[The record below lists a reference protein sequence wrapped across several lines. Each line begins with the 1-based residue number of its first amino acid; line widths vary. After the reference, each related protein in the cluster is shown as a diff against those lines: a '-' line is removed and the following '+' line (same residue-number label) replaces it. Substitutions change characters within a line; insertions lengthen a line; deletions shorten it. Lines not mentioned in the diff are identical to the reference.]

1 MRNLS
6 KDINTDAIFS
16 AGSRDSPLTNH
27 GVIQAKQLGD
37 YLYKT
42 RPGLSHVFASPLQR
56 ALRTAVAIQSAQ
68 AGGQEDNVDLILP
81 IVQSKDLAEQDFG
94 FYEGKPFYARS
105 ADSNKTGRE
114 THYEAHKD
122 TPGFQDV
129 ESKESLI
136 ARCESFLDEHIT
148 PLFDYDGVPSEL
160 NVVIVSHGILLSNL
174 WRAILRRLPR
184 KSLTILPEIVAA
196 KGQIV
201 LEHLRGWSNTGF
213 LELLIRHSLLDYP
226 AATNV
231 SAAVQQV
238 QSDNLV
244 VDVTTSYSSKEVI
257 QEALTAVAP
266 ENGEQAG
273 PSVSGSES
281 GHTSSDATAAPIAT
295 AQPPD
300 LTTDSSP
307 PQTPSEGMVPS
318 SALLQGYNTTILT
331 VNGQEHLRGVK
342 RTRGG
347 IGSARHDDSQKSIQT
362 FFKKA
367 KNA

>member
-1 MRNLS
+1 M
-6 KDINTDAIFS
+6 NTNSDVVFS

-37 YLYKT
+37 YLAKA
-42 RPGLSHVFASPLQR
+42 RPRLSHVFASPLQR
-56 ALRTAVAIQSAQ
+56 AVKTAIGVQSAQ
-68 AGGQEDNVDLILP
+68 AGGDEDDMDLVLP

-105 ADSNKTGRE
+105 ADSTKTGRE
-114 THYEAHKD
+114 IHYEAHKD

-129 ESKESLI
+129 ESKESLA
-136 ARCESFLDEHIT
+136 ARCDSFLDEHLM
-148 PLFDYDGVPSEL
+148 PLLDFDGVPSEL
-160 NVVIVSHGILLSNL
+160 SVVIVSHGILLSNL

-184 KSLTILPEIVAA
+184 KSVTIMPEIVAA

-201 LEHLRGWSNTGF
+201 LEHLGGWSNTGF
-213 LELLIRHSLLDYP
+213 LELLVRHSLLEY
-226 AATNV
+226 
-231 SAAVQQV
+231 AAVSDESRAANQAESNDRIGDAAI
-238 QSDNLV
+238 QSP
-244 VDVTTSYSSKEVI
+244 SKGAIEEI
-257 QEALTAVAP
+257 STEVAP
-266 ENGEQAG
+266 KPDTQDL
-273 PSVSGSES
+273 PTVSDTDS
-281 GHTSSDATAAPIAT
+281 GRTSSDAAT
-295 AQPPD
+295 ALVVAAQSPA
-300 LTTDSSP
+300 LLSSSSP
-307 PQTPSEGMVPS
+307 PQAPPGGFSASS
-318 SALLQGYNTTILT
+318 SAPLQGYNTTILT